1 MPAPRVIAR
10 QNNRVQ
16 NRLGIAR
23 FHFLSGS
30 INRVTVERRN
40 ILPQLHTPLDACQ
53 HRRFNR
59 RRIIIQLVKRRSR
72 QSKRRLR
79 VARDAKRPMILLRAI
94 PILPPHFAAVEILR
108 CRLPVPA
115 LCHRGRP
122 IGAASHTCRSQH
134 CRHKDKN
141 EGSRGHGRASRNA
154 AFAEEGKKNFLKHTV
169 VLARQPQRRR
179 SVLKRQRPRSEHP
192 VPAQSIPA
200 PVLHRPALYAQ
211 KMVRFTVLASGSKG
225 NCTVV
230 SGGPTRI
237 LVDAG
242 LSCRELFKRMKA
254 AGEDPATLDA
264 IIITHEHQDH
274 VNGLGVTARKL
285 GIPVYFT
292 EGTHRA
298 WMRWLTPRRQM
309 TYKQWLEQCR
319 QQAASRQAE
328 SEPSEGEPD
337 DLEIAA
343 ETNCEA
349 ESSAPPPEKDPTFLP
364 SVQYFQAG
372 RPLQI
377 GDFLV
382 SPFTIPHDA
391 VDPVGFV
398 FQAEGVR
405 MAVATDLGYVTP
417 NVKAQLKQLDLLLL
431 ESNHDLEMLRDGP
444 YPWSV
449 KQRVLSRVGHLSNE
463 AAAQFLES
471 EYDGQATYVIL
482 GHLSESNNLPELAR
496 VTAERALNGRAS
508 LLANRLLLAAQREP
522 MLPVCF

>member
-1 MPAPRVIAR
+1 MNERGRKLVSSRIGFRAEVQGRDYFKHIAR
-10 QNNRVQ
+10 G
-16 NRLGIAR
+16 LC
-23 FHFLSGS
+23 L
-30 INRVTVERRN
+30 
-40 ILPQLHTPLDACQ
+40 
-53 HRRFNR
+53 
-59 RRIIIQLVKRRSR
+59 
-72 QSKRRLR
+72 RLR
-79 VARDAKRPMILLRAI
+79 LPGTEMI
-94 PILPPHFAAVEILR
+94 
-108 CRLPVPA
+108 
-115 LCHRGRP
+115 
-122 IGAASHTCRSQH
+122 
-134 CRHKDKN
+134 
-141 EGSRGHGRASRNA
+141 RNPD
-154 AFAEEGKKNFLKHTV
+154 
-169 VLARQPQRRR
+169 Q
-179 SVLKRQRPRSEHP
+179 SEP
-192 VPAQSIPA
+192 VPAQSTPA
-200 PVLHRPALYAQ
+200 SVLHRSARYAQ
-211 KMVRFTVLASGSKG
+211 KMVRFTVLASGSRG

-230 SGGPTRI
+230 SGGKTRI

-264 IIITHEHQDH
+264 IIVTHEHQDH

-285 GIPVYFT
+285 GVPVYFT

-309 TYKQWLEQCR
+309 TYKQWIEQCR
-319 QQAASRQAE
+319 QQAAARQAE

-337 DLEIAA
+337 DLDAA
-343 ETNCEA
+343 PEANCEA
-349 ESSAPPPEKDPTFLP
+349 EPAASAPEKDPTYLP

-372 RPLQI
+372 RLLQI
-377 GDFLV
+377 GDILV

-405 MAVATDLGYVTP
+405 MAIATDLGYMTP
-417 NVKAQLKQLDLLLL
+417 NVKDQLKQLDLLLL

-463 AAAQFLES
+463 AAGQFLES
-471 EYDGQATYVIL
+471 EYDGQAAYIIL

-496 VTAERALNGRAS
+496 VTAERALVGRAS
-508 LLANRLLLAAQREP
+508 LIANRLLLAAQHEA